1 MNLHALRIFKTVAE
15 FENVTKASEY
25 LCLSQPA
32 VTIQIRHLEK
42 ELDVTLIQSKG
53 RGIELTE
60 VGRIL
65 AKEAENLFSLEASI
79 ETKIANLK
87 KQEAEKIVIA
97 STYLPATALLPPFIS
112 KYKVQNESIQF
123 VSQSGNTKDML
134 HHLLNYKADLGI
146 IVSEN
151 IEEPNIVSK
160 HWKDIEFYFI
170 THPKHPLAKKEVTL
184 NELFQ
189 YSFVMREEGSSTKK
203 LFQSICHTKGVRFPK
218 IGLVFNGLTESI
230 QAVLSGYGIA
240 LAPSIAVESYLN
252 TDQLQRIHVK
262 NVEIIRPVYICT
274 RLNMQP
280 NTHTELF
287 IDFLLNDK

>member
-1 MNLHALRIFKTVAE
+1 MNLHALRIFKTVAA
-15 FENVTKASEY
+15 FENVTKAAEY

-53 RGIELTE
+53 RGIQLTE

-65 AKEAENLFSLEASI
+65 AKEAENLFSLETSI
-79 ETKIANLK
+79 ETKIKTIK

-112 KYKVQNESIQF
+112 KYKAENEHIQF
-123 VSQSGNTKDML
+123 ILQSGNTKDML
-134 HHLLNYKADLGI
+134 HSLLNYKADFGL

-151 IEEPNIVSK
+151 IADPNIVSE
-160 HWKDIEFYFI
+160 HWRDIEFYFV
-170 THPKHPLAKKEVTL
+170 THPKHPLANLEVTL
-184 NELFQ
+184 DKLVQ

-203 LFQSICHTKGVRFPK
+203 LFQSICFNHGVRFPE

-230 QAVLSGYGIA
+230 QAVLSGYGIM
-240 LAPSIAVESYLN
+240 LAPSVTVESYLN
-252 TDQLQRIHVK
+252 SNQLQRIYVK
-262 NVEIIRPVYICT
+262 NLQIVRPVYICT

-280 NTHTELF
+280 NFNSDLF
-287 IDFLLNDK
+287 RDFLLKNK